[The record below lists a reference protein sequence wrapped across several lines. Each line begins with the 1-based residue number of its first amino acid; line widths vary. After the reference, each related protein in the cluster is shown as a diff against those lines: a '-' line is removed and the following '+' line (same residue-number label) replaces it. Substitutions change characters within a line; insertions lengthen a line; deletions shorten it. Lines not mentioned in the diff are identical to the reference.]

1 MQALRW
7 YVHTGAH
14 FSINKQLTLPSM
26 QALRWYV
33 HTGAHFSINK
43 QLISTVLLFV
53 QDETSWKFMKG

>member
-1 MQALRW
+1 
-7 YVHTGAH
+7 
-14 FSINKQLTLPSM
+14 M

-43 QLISTVLLFV
+43 QLISTMLLFV